1 MPVYILLV
9 TKTNLPSR
17 HSQENRFSQV
27 DDSRIFSDAQSLSC
41 MVARYVDLYSSFAS
55 LSFSEYNNS
64 AHSAGQSPG
73 ILASQSAM

>member
-9 TKTNLPSR
+9 KGTNMPSR
-17 HSQENRFSQV
+17 HSQENRFSQI
-27 DDSRIFSDAQSLSC
+27 DDSPIVFDTQSISC
-41 MVARYVDLYSSFAS
+41 MVGCYVGLYSSFAF

-73 ILASQSAM
+73 IRASQSAM